1 MWGEVVARRQ
11 TGLEKDPGTIR
22 LRHDPPINEDLDVPG
37 ALQNVNAMIGV
48 AGVDKDL
55 LILFVPVILSYSSF
69 TNFPQLRFHASLT
82 EDDPRRVILSKA

>member
-1 MWGEVVARRQ
+1 LWGEVVARRQ

-55 LILFVPVILSYSSF
+55 LILFVPVIYLIHY
-69 TNFPQLRFHASLT
+69 LLT
-82 EDDPRRVILSKA
+82 TLGYGSTLC